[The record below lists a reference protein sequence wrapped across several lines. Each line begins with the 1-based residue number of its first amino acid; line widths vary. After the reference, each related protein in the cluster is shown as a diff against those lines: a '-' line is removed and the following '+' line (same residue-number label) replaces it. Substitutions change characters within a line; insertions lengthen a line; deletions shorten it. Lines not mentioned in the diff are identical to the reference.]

1 MENIQLEAS
10 ERTPKVTCNWEAGEL
25 ELVGESYPENVTE
38 FYGPILK
45 ELESFLNSGEGLKIT
60 CNFELLYFNSS
71 SAKVLM
77 RIFDM
82 FEESAE
88 DKDHDITVNWRVDE
102 EDDNMKELGE
112 EFAEDIETINFEV
125 VTKQ

>member
-1 MENIQLEAS
+1 MENIQLEAT
-10 ERTPKVTCNWEAGEL
+10 ERTPKVTCNWETGEL
-25 ELVGESYPENVTE
+25 ELIGESYPENVTE

-45 ELESFLNSGEGLKIT
+45 DLESYLDSDEGITIT

-82 FEESAE
+82 FEEAAE
-88 DKDHDITVNWRVDE
+88 EKNHDISVNWRVDE

-125 VTKQ
+125 ITK